1 MRPIV
6 DVRSTDGHHRALP
19 LCAILSTACK
29 LSNIVLVIPK
39 QGMKLVDE
47 REELSNDG
55 GGGGCGG
62 EDGRLRTID
71 ADGVKI
77 GIGVGDWR
85 WAGRWRM
92 VGGRQLH
99 VEV

>member
-29 LSNIVLVIPK
+29 LSNIVLEIPK

-71 ADGVKI
+71 ADGDEDWNWMELEI
-77 GIGVGDWR
+77 GDGGC
-85 WAGRWRM
+85 M
-92 VGGRQLH
+92 VRGRQLH